1 MPTVNNTVLYTKI
14 FAKRIKLKC
23 SYQDK
28 IITIS
33 EEGKRKLGGNGYAH
47 DIERDNL
54 AATYLS
60 PSSSSG
66 VL

>member
-1 MPTVNNTVLYTKI
+1 MPTVNNTVLYTKS
-14 FAKRIKLKC
+14 FAKRIKPKC
-23 SYQDK
+23 SYRNK
-28 IITIS
+28 TIS
-33 EEGKRKLGGNGYAH
+33 EEGKRKLGGNGYAYG
-47 DIERDNL
+47 IEPDDL